1 MEENQ
6 IKKSNKGLILIVIL
20 ILIGLTGY
28 IVYDKVINKEEKEIT
43 TEKKDKQDNKID
55 DNKIN
60 NKISSYEVKDEEN
73 SCKRLF
79 INGNE
84 TQIFGNFDVL
94 KFKSDDYILV
104 EGTINSCENF
114 INGHYYIVTANK
126 NITAINGTDEIDNSG
141 IPKVIVTGKNVR
153 NINVDNNKIVV
164 TSDNGGQEP
173 LNIAESMDN
182 KDMLFEFVD
191 ELTYNSNGSFSLKTI
206 KKTTVEDYLKLHK

>member
-28 IVYDKVINKEEKEIT
+28 IVYDKVINKEEKKIT

-114 INGHYYIVTANK
+114 INGHYYIVTANE

-164 TSDNGGQEP
+164 TSDNGGQDP

-191 ELTYNSNGSFSLKTI
+191 ELKYNSNGSFSLKTI

>member
-164 TSDNGGQEP
+164 TSDNGGQDP